1 MSQTNRPTCYMS
13 ELFGEHDPGRGHPER
28 PERYAAVAAAVGA
41 VGCPVEDAPPAGPE
55 ALERVHAEPYL
66 ELLERFCI
74 AGGGALDP
82 DTVVTGVSWRA
93 ALRAAGGAMAAVDV
107 AAADRSRSAFSL
119 GRPPGHHAEPS
130 RAMGFCILNSAAV
143 AAAHARHD
151 LGMDRVAI
159 LDWDAHHG
167 NGTQAAFYED
177 GSVLY
182 VSLHQYPFYPGTGA
196 ANERG
201 DGAGQGATVNLPL
214 PAGTTEAEF
223 LAAFRDH
230 AVPSVERFGPDLVI
244 VSAGFDAHRDD
255 PLCALGLGSEGLGV
269 MASEL
274 RDRFGGLALV
284 LEGGYDLGALETSV
298 AAVLTALAA

>member
-1 MSQTNRPTCYMS
+1 MS

-28 PERYAAVAAAVGA
+28 PERYAAVRAAVAAVGA
-41 VGCPVEDAPPAGPE
+41 PVQEAPRAGPE
-55 ALERVHAEPYL
+55 ALERVHDEAYL
-66 ELLERFCI
+66 EFLERFCT

-93 ALRAAGGAMAAVDV
+93 ALRAAGGAMAAVDE
-107 AAADRSRSAFSL
+107 AAAGRSAFSF
-119 GRPPGHHAEPS
+119 GRPPGHHAEPA

-143 AAAHARHD
+143 AAAYARHD
-151 LGMDRVAI
+151 LGMERVAV

-177 GSVLY
+177 PSVLY

-196 ANERG
+196 ASERG
-201 DGAGQGATVNLPL
+201 TGEGAGATVNLPL
-214 PAGTTEAEF
+214 AAGTTEDEF
-223 LAAFRDH
+223 LEVFRGH
-230 AVPSVERFGPDLVI
+230 AVPAVERFGPELVI

-255 PLCALGLGSEGLGV
+255 PLCGLGV
-269 MASEL
+269 TSDGFGTMAREL

-298 AAVLTALAA
+298 AAVLSALR

>member
-1 MSQTNRPTCYMS
+1 MSP
-13 ELFGEHDPGRGHPER
+13 LFGEHDPGRGHPER
-28 PERYAAVAAAVGA
+28 PERYDAVSAAVAALD
-41 VGCPVEDAPPAGPE
+41 CPVKEAPPAGPE
-55 ALERVHAEPYL
+55 ALERVHGEPYL
-66 ELLERFCI
+66 ELLERFCT

-82 DTVVTGVSWRA
+82 DTVVSGVSWRA
-93 ALRAAGGAMAAVDV
+93 ALRAAGGAMAAVDEV
-107 AAADRSRSAFSL
+107 AGDPTRSAFSF

-143 AAAHARHD
+143 AAGHAREE
-151 LGMDRVAI
+151 LGMERVAI

-196 ANERG
+196 ATER
-201 DGAGQGATVNLPL
+201 GAGQGEGATVNLPL
-214 PAGTTEAEF
+214 EAGTTEDEF
-223 LAAFRDH
+223 LQAFRDG
-230 AVPSVERFGPDLVI
+230 ALPAMERFGPELVI

-255 PLCALGLGSEGLGV
+255 PLCGLGMSSEGFGV
-269 MASEL
+269 VAAEL
-274 RDRFGGLALV
+274 RARFGGLALV

-298 AAVLTALAA
+298 AAVLSALAD